1 MISLVHL
8 RTFLAVVHFRSFT
21 RAAVDLALTQPA
33 VSAHIAQLE
42 QEFNTALFN
51 RTGRKIVVTD
61 AGRLLERA
69 AKDILARLEDVAGE
83 IADLN
88 NLKGGTIS
96 IGASRIV
103 GVYMLS
109 HILMRFR
116 ESYPEIEMQIS
127 IHSSHTIK
135 LQIEDNQYDLAIVG
149 EGNPIE
155 SDNIGVTVLGE
166 DKLVIVAPVNH
177 RLSKKT
183 SVSIQD
189 LQDETFI
196 LSSRFTASFQS
207 LRAQTSKIGLNVKSS
222 LTIDDAGA
230 IKRAVAKGAGLAV
243 LSSAVVTEEVA
254 DGKLCAFEL
263 SDFPLRRKILLLW
276 RKDRRFSK
284 NAEAFMR
291 FARSEFSQLNTA
303 SSIN

>member
-103 GVYMLS
+103 GVYMLP

-127 IHSSHTIK
+127 IHS
-135 LQIEDNQYDLAIVG
+135 
-149 EGNPIE
+149 
-155 SDNIGVTVLGE
+155 
-166 DKLVIVAPVNH
+166 
-177 RLSKKT
+177 
-183 SVSIQD
+183 
-189 LQDETFI
+189 
-196 LSSRFTASFQS
+196 
-207 LRAQTSKIGLNVKSS
+207 
-222 LTIDDAGA
+222 
-230 IKRAVAKGAGLAV
+230 
-243 LSSAVVTEEVA
+243 
-254 DGKLCAFEL
+254 
-263 SDFPLRRKILLLW
+263 
-276 RKDRRFSK
+276 
-284 NAEAFMR
+284 
-291 FARSEFSQLNTA
+291 
-303 SSIN
+303 